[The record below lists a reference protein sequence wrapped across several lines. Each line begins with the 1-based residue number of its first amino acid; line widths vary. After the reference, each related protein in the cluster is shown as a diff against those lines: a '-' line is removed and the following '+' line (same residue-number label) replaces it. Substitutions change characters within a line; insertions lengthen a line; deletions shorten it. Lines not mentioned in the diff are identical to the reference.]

1 MKKLLFA
8 LLFGMFL
15 FVFQGA
21 DLFAD
26 DFSDCLELERLRA
39 RSDGATAK
47 ESVDQAEK
55 ICELKF
61 NRGSSKGGSAASTE
75 KAAGSAGINKP
86 DFALDFMFGSKQVR
100 GIDEKCQENGPDF
113 YVDSYCER
121 HPANAILIDLYINPQ
136 FSIAFGSLAS
146 SFEHPNS
153 DSVVSL
159 NYTTSEISI
168 GGRFHLKKGQNKKG
182 LDLFVGAGSVTIE
195 ACNKYEINHRDE
207 EITRL
212 DICEKKETGDY
223 SEGGIK
229 YVTRSGFSIGYY
241 LRASSPEQYGGNT
254 RGLTLGWTW

>member
-1 MKKLLFA
+1 
-8 LLFGMFL
+8 MFL

-61 NRGSSKGGSAASTE
+61 NRGSSKGGSAESTE

-86 DFALDFMFGSKQVR
+86 DFALDFMFGSKLVKVV
-100 GIDEKCQENGPDF
+100 DMDCKENGVEVYPRNA
-113 YVDSYCER
+113 CER
-121 HPANAILIDLYINPQ
+121 HPANALLLDLFLTPQ
-136 FSIAFGSLAS
+136 ISLTVGSLS
-146 SFEHPNS
+146 SVYEYPPS
-153 DSVVSL
+153 DRNVSK
-159 NYTTSEISI
+159 NYTTSEISM
-168 GGRFHLKKGQNKKG
+168 GGRLHLRKSKDRKG
-182 LDLFVGAGSVTIE
+182 LDIYVGAGSVTIE
-195 ACNKYEINHRDE
+195 ACNKHEILREDGGGT
-207 EITRL
+207 IKVDFCGT
-212 DICEKKETGDY
+212 KETGDY